1 MISSSDIETADRLA
15 RMRAR
20 MVLALAIIFITQ
32 QASYLAAR
40 VEEGARTVDHVK
52 IGAWLVLSIVLL
64 LLLATGGAWLRSRN
78 VRALMEDEVTR
89 ANRAEAF
96 RLGFLAT
103 MVAGILLYTITLF
116 EPVAGRDAIHILMS
130 IGLVT
135 ALVRF
140 GMLERRA
147 FRDG

>member
-1 MISSSDIETADRLA
+1 MTASDIEIADRLS
-15 RMRAR
+15 RKRAR
-20 MVLALAIIFITQ
+20 MMMVLAVIFVTQ
-32 QASYLAAR
+32 QAAYVTGR
-40 VEEGARTVDHVK
+40 IEDGARAVDHVK

-64 LLLATGGAWLRSRN
+64 LLLATGGAWLRSKN
-78 VRALMEDEVTR
+78 VRALMEDDVTR

-96 RLGFLAT
+96 RLGFLVT
-103 MVAGILLYTITLF
+103 MAAGIGLYCVSLF

-130 IGLVT
+130 TGLVV
-135 ALVRF
+135 ALIRF

>member
-1 MISSSDIETADRLA
+1 MPTSSEIETADRLS
-15 RMRAR
+15 RTRAR
-20 MVLALAIIFITQ
+20 MVLALAVIFISQ
-32 QASYLAAR
+32 QAAFIAGR
-40 VEEGARTVDHVK
+40 IEDDARTVDHVK

-64 LLLATGGAWLRSRN
+64 LVLATGGAWLRPRN
-78 VRALMEDEVTR
+78 VRALMEDEITR

-103 MVAGILLYTITLF
+103 MIAGILLYVVTLF

-130 IGLVT
+130 IGLVA
-135 ALVRF
+135 ALIRF